1 MFFQPLSIFAR
12 LEVIR
17 KVNVLIFAGR
27 LMTTTASRFTYAEN
41 SGSVGKLY
49 GPFFLALKLLEPS
62 PDYSQTLARMRK
74 RGERGSN
81 CWRGVGFSPF

>member
-27 LMTTTASRFTYAEN
+27 LMTTTASRFIYAEN

-49 GPFFLALKLLEPS
+49 GPFFLALKLLEPRCQS
-62 PDYSQTLARMRK
+62 FRVSVLRFISTR
-74 RGERGSN
+74 
-81 CWRGVGFSPF
+81 VGMAS